1 MPGCTLFGSN
11 GEDLV
16 HALEPST
23 GDLRDKAQKTLAA
36 SAVPLT
42 DSSESPDRS

>member
-1 MPGCTLFGSN
+1 MPGCTLLGSN

-16 HALEPST
+16 RALEPST

-42 DSSESPDRS
+42 DLSESPDRS